1 MPLSV
6 HPVAEMLQNAALL
19 FISPRAR
26 NVPLPDLY
34 LVNAAQIL
42 TRPVVG
48 LTEIVLACA
57 MIGILILKPGGI
69 IETSEIGELAWWKNA
84 FGKKSE

>member
-1 MPLSV
+1 M
-6 HPVAEMLQNAALL
+6 
-19 FISPRAR
+19 I
-26 NVPLPDLY
+26 
-34 LVNAAQIL
+34 NAAQIL

-69 IETSEIGELAWWKNA
+69 IETREIGELSRWHRL
-84 FGKKSE
+84 